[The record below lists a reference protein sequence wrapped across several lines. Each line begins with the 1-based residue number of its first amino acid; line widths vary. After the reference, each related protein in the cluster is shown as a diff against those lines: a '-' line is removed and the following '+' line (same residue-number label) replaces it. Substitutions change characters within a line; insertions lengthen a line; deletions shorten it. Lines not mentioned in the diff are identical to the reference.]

1 LTRSA
6 VAERRK
12 VKELK
17 ASASWVT
24 DVKKFRA
31 DFDEQDKDWANA
43 KALKKKIEEHVKNN
57 PDTGLTLDLF
67 NEIVTWKLERQED
80 RTRHTRAEKVTEDF
94 VRLITTCAF
103 ALSHSDRKSL
113 VRGRISVLQ
122 GIPGVDMGIASAI
135 TALRFPDQHGVID
148 PVLWKVIYG
157 EERSDSRCPNTK
169 NIWRTC
175 CQPQRRSVGPLRKWI
190 SSLGRWVWSGRRKSR
205 SDALIVRSVPDGV
218 RSEIEFVV
226 TIGYYFGV

>member
-1 LTRSA
+1 
-6 VAERRK
+6 VGERRK

-24 DVKKFRA
+24 DVEKFRA
-31 DFDEQDKDWANA
+31 DFDEKDEDWAGT
-43 KALKKKIEEHVKNN
+43 KTLKKKIEEHVKNN

-80 RTRHTRAEKVTEDF
+80 RTRHTRGEKVTEDF
-94 VRLITTCAF
+94 VLLITTCAF
-103 ALSHSDRKSL
+103 ALSHSDRRSL
-113 VRGRISVLQ
+113 VRGRVCVLQ

-157 EERSDSRCPNTK
+157 EERSGFSLSEYQKYLEDLLPAAT
-169 NIWRTC
+169 T
-175 CQPQRRSVGPLRKWI
+175 
-190 SSLGRWVWSGRRKSR
+190 LGRPAQELDFFTWKMGLERKKKK
-205 SDALIVRSVPDGV
+205 
-218 RSEIEFVV
+218 
-226 TIGYYFGV
+226 

>member
-1 LTRSA
+1 M
-6 VAERRK
+6 AERRK

-24 DVKKFRA
+24 DVENFRA
-31 DFDEQDKDWANA
+31 DFDENDKDWVDT
-43 KALKKKIEEHVKNN
+43 KVLKKKIEEHVRKN

-80 RTRHTRAEKVTEDF
+80 RTRHTRGEKVTEEF

-113 VRGRISVLQ
+113 VRGRICVLQ

-148 PVLWKVIYG
+148 PVLWEVIYG
-157 EERSDSRCPNTK
+157 EERSGFSLSEYQKYLEDLLSTATK
-169 NIWRTC
+169 LGWPAQEVDFFTWKM
-175 CQPQRRSVGPLRKWI
+175 GLERK
-190 SSLGRWVWSGRRKSR
+190 KKK
-205 SDALIVRSVPDGV
+205 
-218 RSEIEFVV
+218 
-226 TIGYYFGV
+226 